1 MKASRILLLLSFCL
15 PAIASATLPR
25 PTAAAFDKGAT
36 ITVSGYTGS
45 APLSDFPVLVRI
57 SAGSPAGFAYSDLH
71 SSSDGADLA
80 FIDLDGHGLPF
91 EIDTWDPNGTSLV
104 WVKLPTMGQGT
115 QFVMC
120 WGSAS
125 SGKTVCADS
134 PFADYVGVWHMSEA
148 SGTVADSSG
157 HSLDAEPTGAG
168 AATLS
173 VAVSGPVG
181 NGRQCS
187 NSTSVRSYLKVPS
200 YDSRN
205 VGNTFAV
212 SGWFNVGSG
221 QSEKDARL
229 FARKTY
235 YTEANG
241 WEVVWKKNG
250 EFSTRGASSTADAKF
265 TPNPSFG
272 SGWKHFF
279 MVYDNRTSTI
289 YENGVQKAQKT
300 DGTAATDN
308 NVDLGI
314 GDYPGA
320 SNLAPLVGSVDECRL
335 LDAVPSADWAKA
347 EYDSMANASFLTV
360 GAAESY
366 GANPDPM
373 GAAVVSDVGYTN
385 ASLTVT
391 ATSVGDG
398 ASRAD
403 VTVAVSATADF
414 SSPLW
419 TTSYSVTGSDSRSFD
434 LAPLATGTA
443 YRVRATIANNL
454 GNSLVLEPDPFTTLA
469 PGAPEAAAAF
479 TSRGATSL
487 SASGTVAD
495 LGTGAHSGTVRL
507 EASTDGFATVA
518 AATPDETAVPGA
530 ARTFTVAGLEPGT
543 AYALRL
549 RVENDWGLVTV
560 VPLDGTYPTRGV
572 PISASGIGHRFSADG
587 ATVELTF
594 AVSAVYDG
602 AACTAVL
609 TYDGRTIGPIDFNE
623 AGTLRWPGVAA
634 AARAAQASVAVTALA
649 GGRTY
654 EQTWTATIAP
664 GTAGY
669 ALSTLAD
676 LAGAPLRVG
685 DSATLPE
692 LDTTSDRYE
701 LLSVRPFALGA
712 DGRTLTALEPGF
724 ASVVAF
730 RLDPASGTLVRDPAM
745 GLAVCVPEPAG
756 SGRVFLALPKS
767 GNWSWASASNWT
779 NLTDGAAGYPDGAD
793 DVAIA
798 PLANNAQLDVN
809 ASVTVGELYFGF
821 NETGIPGG
829 ISPKGE
835 ATANETDN
843 SQSVRL
849 RSTNGS
855 TLTFRST
862 AAGRPALLRFCN
874 LGNTN
879 VLARRP
885 HLYVGGGT
893 LSLAQ
898 QGDLTWDCGAWPD
911 YTDLAIR
918 NQYGRYR
925 CGTDGTGTWTVPAG
939 ATLRI
944 ENVTGFKSWS
954 DDQGPNATFWLGS
967 GLPFAGAGTIV
978 YEGPAS
984 ANCNRPFVPFEG
996 TVVVRNKQAWDM
1008 FAMGSRGGS
1017 FWLGNKVTTEIA
1029 ADATMMIEGHAGYS
1043 SGLAIGHSCGAVS
1056 SGNSHGHGSWAS
1068 TSNPFPQK
1076 ALVLNGGFV
1085 RQPNMNNTGW
1095 TDAAGRPIC
1104 VPNGADRLIVSNG
1117 LSAFELTSNSNAD
1130 RPTNRLAFAALEHVG
1145 DGVLHIRSDRMY
1157 NSYNKSLARD
1167 YVVVQG
1173 FAGHAIGGTGTATY
1187 SISDANAANVVAADA
1202 PIVPWIV
1209 SCVQSVQSLRFLS
1222 AAADGTLV
1230 APGHPASKALD
1241 SATNPNEN
1249 VRVNAASAAISAN
1262 RTVNSLTLENNSSKV
1277 TALGAGR
1284 TLTITSGGLILG
1296 SSGRTIL
1303 GSESDY
1309 AAGTAGTV
1317 YFPRKAYVWTA
1328 RNSDTEPNELWAKI
1342 VAPEG
1347 AVFSYPLDLRIGGD
1361 QTGIDDHISVNGTD
1375 LRLGSTTT
1383 GCVIDVPVHLY
1394 GGNSMLRVG
1403 KQGSFCGQDLWFWD
1417 HGTPGSKFEPAAGT
1431 VEPVHMIRIDG
1442 VPLRRGTWGS
1452 SESPAEFIDDN
1463 HFAGTGIA
1471 QVQIDSAPSSAIFL
1485 Y

>member
-45 APLSDFPVLVRI
+45 ASLSGFPVLVRI
-57 SAGSPAGFAYSDLH
+57 AAGSPAGFAYSDLH
-71 SSSDGADLA
+71 SQTDGADLA
-80 FIDLDGHGLPF
+80 FIAMDGSGLPF

-125 SGKTVCADS
+125 SGKTVCPDS

-148 SGTVADSSG
+148 SGTVADATG
-157 HSLDAEPTGAG
+157 HGLGAEPAG
-168 AATLS
+168 ATQYS
-173 VAVSGPVG
+173 IGVSGKIG
-181 NGRQCS
+181 GARQ
-187 NSTSVRSYLKVPS
+187 NSTTQSGRVYLLVPN
-200 YDSRN
+200 YNDRG
-205 VGNTFAV
+205 VGSSFTV
-212 SGWFNVGSG
+212 SGWFNSKGVPS
-221 QSEKDARL
+221 SDMRL
-229 FARKTY
+229 FSRKY
-235 YTEANG
+235 KYTDSGG
-241 WEVVWKKNG
+241 WEVLVKESGK
-250 EFSTRGASSTADAKF
+250 SPKVRGGTNAKQVEGTF
-265 TPNPSFG
+265 NPVLKDT
-272 SGWKHFF
+272 GWQFVTF
-279 MVYDNRTSTI
+279 VF
-289 YENGVQKAQKT
+289 
-300 DGTAATDN
+300 DGTTATTYQNGSLVKTGEIVAATDN
-308 NVDLGI
+308 GQPLGI
-314 GDYPGA
+314 GSYGGGTESGSYFIGDMDEARLRPGA
-320 SNLAPLVGSVDECRL
+320 VT
-335 LDAVPSADWAKA
+335 ADWIAA
-347 EYDSMANASFLTV
+347 DYAAQSSASFLTL
-360 GAAESY
+360 GAAEAY

-373 GAAVVSDVGYTN
+373 GAAVVSDVAYTN
-385 ASLTVT
+385 ASLAVTV
-391 ATSVGDG
+391 TSVGDG

-414 SSPLW
+414 ASPLW

-434 LAPLATGTA
+434 LMTLSTGTT
-443 YRVRATIANNL
+443 YRVRATIANAL

-479 TSRGATSL
+479 TSRGATTL

-495 LGTGAHSGTVRL
+495 LGTGARSGAVRL

-518 AATPDETAVPGA
+518 AATPDETVVPGE

-560 VPLDGTYPTRGV
+560 VPLDGTFSTRGA
-572 PISASGIGHRFSADG
+572 PISAAGIGHRFSADG

-692 LDTTSDRYE
+692 LDTASDRYE

-893 LSLAQ
+893 LSFAQ

-1008 FAMGSRGGS
+1008 FSMGSRGGS

-1056 SGNSHGHGSWAS
+1056 AGNSHGHGSWAA

-1104 VPNGADRLIVSNG
+1104 VPNGADRLVVSNG

-1130 RPTNRLAFAALEHVG
+1130 RPTNRLAFAALEHAG

-1167 YVVVQG
+1167 YVVVRG

-1375 LRLGSTTT
+1375 LRLGSATT
-1383 GCVIDVPVHLY
+1383 GCEIDVPVHLY

-1463 HFAGTGIA
+1463 HFAGTGVA